1 MEKIIKVKCTG
12 TGQHINEI
20 NLEDVVGEDVIL
32 YGSPIVTGRQIPA
45 RIVRNCEVCEEG
57 KVVLTRDM
65 IEENL

>member
-12 TGQHINEI
+12 AGQHINEI
-20 NLEDVVGEDVIL
+20 NLEDVFGEDVIL

-57 KVVLTRDM
+57 KVVLTREM
-65 IEENL
+65 IEDIL